1 MSEVR
6 RDRNKLDMLE
16 IRSEEMQEIMG
27 YVPRW
32 IVRWGISVITAS
44 IILLLV
50 GAWFFKYPDIVNATV
65 VVLTENP
72 PAPVV
77 AQVAGR
83 LSPLLAADNQ
93 ELRHGEL
100 IAVIANPASY
110 RDVLRLKE
118 ELGAFRPHV
127 ADPIS
132 GPVLARDLRLG
143 ELQPAFEQFFKICSD
158 FIHFQSLSYHQAR
171 IVALEGQITGHGEA
185 LGRLE
190 RQAALLAEEYEL
202 GRRRFQRREELH
214 RQGIISIAEIE
225 SARAELLQREYS
237 LESTKNS
244 IVNEKL
250 QISRLRESK
259 ADLQL
264 QYREQKNRWA
274 TDLKQ
279 ALDNLLSQ
287 IEQWEHRFLLK
298 APLDGRLSFTTFW
311 SENQFVQAGATVF
324 TVVPAVTGEIVGR
337 LLLPIAG
344 SGKVKAG
351 QQVNI
356 KFANFPHTQYGMVT
370 GRVRSISL
378 VPAEQAYLVDVE
390 FPTGLR
396 TNYGRELDFSQQMQG
411 GAEIIT
417 EKMRALERMLQPLRA
432 KLKQ

>member
-1 MSEVR
+1 MSAEPGKS
-6 RDRNKLDMLE
+6 DKLALLE

-32 IVRWGISVITAS
+32 IVRWGISVITVS
-44 IILLLV
+44 IILLLA
-50 GAWFFKYPDIVNATV
+50 GSWFFKYPDIVNATV

-77 AQVAGR
+77 AQASGR
-83 LSPLLAADNQ
+83 LSPLLAVDGQ
-93 ELRHGEL
+93 QLQQGEL
-100 IAVIANPASY
+100 IGVIANPAAY
-110 RDVLRLKE
+110 LDVLKLKE
-118 ELGAFRPHV
+118 QLAVFRPHID
-127 ADPIS
+127 DPQS
-132 GPVLARDLRLG
+132 GPVLARDLQLG
-143 ELQPAFEQFFKICSD
+143 DIQPSYEQFFKTYSD
-158 FIHFQSLSYHQAR
+158 FIHFQRLSYHQAR
-171 IVALEGQITGHGEA
+171 ISALEGQVSGHREV

-190 RQAALLAEEYEL
+190 RQAALLAEEFEL
-202 GRRRFQRREELH
+202 GRRRYQRREELH

-250 QISRLRESK
+250 QIARLQESS

-264 QYREQKNRWA
+264 QYREQVNRWA

-298 APLDGRLSFTTFW
+298 APLVGRLSFTTYW

-324 TVVPAVTGEIVGR
+324 TVVPAFTGEIVGR

-356 KFANFPHTQYGMVT
+356 KFANFPHTEYGMVT

-432 KLKQ
+432 AIKK

>member
-1 MSEVR
+1 MSA
-6 RDRNKLDMLE
+6 DPGKPDKLALLE

-32 IVRWGISVITAS
+32 IVRWGISVITVS
-44 IILLLV
+44 IIILLV

-83 LSPLLAADNQ
+83 LSPLLAVDNQ
-93 ELRHGEL
+93 ELQKGDP
-100 IAVIANPASY
+100 IAVIANPAAY
-110 RDVLRLKE
+110 LDVLRLRE
-118 ELGAFRPHV
+118 QLAAFRPHV
-127 ADPIS
+127 ADPRS
-132 GPVLARDLRLG
+132 GPVLARDLQLG
-143 ELQPAFEQFFKICSD
+143 DIQPAYEQFFKTYSD
-158 FIHFQSLSYHQAR
+158 FIHFQRLSYHRAR
-171 IVALEGQITGHGEA
+171 IAALDGQVTGHREV

-202 GRRRFQRREELH
+202 GRRRYQRREELH
-214 RQGIISIAEIE
+214 RQGIISVGEIE
-225 SARAELLQREYS
+225 SARAELLQREYA

-244 IVNEKL
+244 IANEKL
-250 QISRLRESK
+250 QIARLQETS

-264 QYREQKNRWA
+264 QYREQENRWS

-298 APLDGRLSFTTFW
+298 APLDGRLSFTTYW
-311 SENQFVQAGATVF
+311 SENQFVPAGATVF
-324 TVVPAVTGEIVGR
+324 SVVPSAAGEIVAR

-356 KFANFPHTQYGMVT
+356 KFANFPHTEYGMVT

-390 FPTGLR
+390 LPAGLR
-396 TNYGRELDFSQQMQG
+396 TNYGRELEFSQQMQG
-411 GAEIIT
+411 SAEIIT

-432 KLKQ
+432 ALKR